1 MALLIDFRSKIVRQH
16 ALAWLAYDI
25 LLYLVNYISTPAA
38 KFIDVLCLSIM
49 YALVFYSN
57 LYLLQR
63 FMKKGTVIL
72 AVIFILLSFVLLAI
86 TGYYYVTMLLPTIGI
101 QIYPHP
107 VDFTSFTVSA
117 LIAHVRFLIYAI
129 LYFQVQRTINKE
141 RQNARLE
148 YSFLRSQV
156 NPHFLHN
163 TLNALFSQALNCS
176 PPLADNIM
184 KLSKLMRYS
193 LESIEFDSGKVSIQK
208 ELEHLQTLIDINN
221 MRFSNTKSIEYCIDG
236 EMRGQTL
243 PPLSIITVVEN
254 AFKYGDLKDPQ
265 NPLIIKVILSTDH
278 IYFYCKNKK
287 RRNNIELS
295 SHNIGLTN
303 LKRRLDMA
311 FKDRYSM
318 KATDGIEFYEFELSI
333 NNN

>member
-1 MALLIDFRSKIVRQH
+1 MALLIDLRSKMVRQH

-25 LLYLVNYISTPAA
+25 LLYLVNYISTPTA
-38 KFIDVLCLSIM
+38 KFIDVLCLSVM
-49 YALVFYSN
+49 YVLVFYSN
-57 LYLLQR
+57 LYLLHR
-63 FMKKGTVIL
+63 FMRKGTIIL
-72 AVIFILLSFVLLAI
+72 GIFIILLSFVLLSI
-86 TGYYYVTMLLPTIGI
+86 IGYYYVTMLLPLVGI
-101 QIYPHP
+101 QIYTQP
-107 VDFTSFTVSA
+107 VDFISFTVSA
-117 LIAHVRFLIYAI
+117 LVAYVRFLIYAV

-163 TLNALFSQALNCS
+163 TLNSLFSQALNCS

-265 NPLIIKVILSTDH
+265 NPLIIKVILSTDY
-278 IYFYCKNKK
+278 IYFCCKNKK

-303 LKRRLDMA
+303 LKRRLDIA
-311 FKDRYSM
+311 FKDKYSM
-318 KATDGIEFYEFELSI
+318 KATNGLEFYTFELTI

>member
-1 MALLIDFRSKIVRQH
+1 MALSIDLRSKIVRQH

-25 LLYLVNYISTPAA
+25 LLYLVNYISIPAA

-57 LYLLQR
+57 LYLLHR

-72 AVIFILLSFVLLAI
+72 GILIILISFVLLSI
-86 TGYYYVTMLLPTIGI
+86 IGYYYVTMLLPLMGI
-101 QIYPHP
+101 QIYPHQ
-107 VDFTSFTVSA
+107 VDFISFTVSA
-117 LIAHVRFLIYAI
+117 LVAYIRFLIYAV
-129 LYFQVQRTINKE
+129 LYFQVQRVINKE

-208 ELEHLQTLIDINN
+208 ELEHLQALIDINN
-221 MRFSNTKSIEYCIDG
+221 MRFSNTKSIEYSIDG
-236 EMRGQTL
+236 EMRGQAL

-265 NPLIIKVILSTDH
+265 NPLIIKVTLSTNH

-303 LKRRLDMA
+303 LRRRLDMA
-311 FKDRYSM
+311 FKDKYSM
-318 KATDGIEFYEFELSI
+318 KATNGLEFYVFELTI